1 MGWLWDEVEGF
12 SALVDLSSCMT
23 MSRSADR
30 STDQFPRGTML
41 CRAMRH
47 RSWPYR
53 IRALDF
59 YKATFVLAIGV
70 GKEMKDRMGRLWD
83 EKFSS
88 WFRTRTYLWLKNGKK
103 NVH

>member
-12 SALVDLSSCMT
+12 NALVDLSSCMT
-23 MSRSADR
+23 
-30 STDQFPRGTML
+30 
-41 CRAMRH
+41 MRH

-70 GKEMKDRMGRLWD
+70 GKEMKDRMGRLRD

-88 WFRTRTYLWLKNGKK
+88 WFTTRTYLWLKNGKK